1 MSDDVRHLLESLQE
15 NLIWLDASDGIQL
28 STQAADCPLHPLSA
42 SRTKS
47 TLGTLFPE
55 HVVLELLAAVRAT
68 RSLASPQ
75 SVTLSNLSSDDP
87 SAWNARLVP
96 MGDQSVVVRFSPRSA
111 PPSLPTEAQE
121 TEALAQARAM
131 VLAEKQANEAKTM
144 FVANMSH
151 EIRTPMNG
159 IIGILEL
166 LMETQLDEEQS
177 EYAHIMRGSADAL
190 LLIINDI
197 LDFSKIEAGKLDL
210 EFIDFDFRTCLE
222 SAVEMLS
229 FKALEKNLELALFMD
244 SEIPQRLNGD
254 PGRLRQIVLN
264 LVNNALKF
272 THEGE
277 VLIRCKV
284 LRVVAPMYTV
294 QIDVCDTGIG
304 VPEERVDTLFEPF
317 TQADASTTRRFGGT
331 GLGLS
336 ISKQLVEAHGGK
348 IGVENRVGGGS
359 RFHFT
364 IQLGTPTA
372 PESRAD
378 ARSAIPQKPNEVRIL
393 VLDDILTNRRM
404 FREILHNEG
413 YAVTEAQSSEEA
425 LGLLEQ
431 SAAEQRLFHIVLVD
445 YQMPE
450 TDGRQFG
457 ALVRANPALNRVALV
472 LIPSAPSRGDAN
484 RMVAIGFDAYF
495 PKPMK
500 RGELQGCIRA
510 VLRRRAENAGRLTH
524 PLITKYTLAESLRE
538 GGNVLLV
545 EDSEVNRKVGTKL
558 LDTLGFSCDVA
569 PDGEQAIAA
578 CHQHKYDVILMD
590 CGLPGIDGY
599 EATRRIRALEGE
611 VTHVPIIAM
620 TADARP
626 DAQER
631 CLNAGMDG
639 YLTKPLQKRVLKEML
654 DRHLPAARK
663 RIDS

>member
-1 MSDDVRHLLESLQE
+1 MSDDLKHLLRSWEE
-15 NLIWLDASDGIQL
+15 NLIWLDAGDTIQFL
-28 STQAADCPLHPLSA
+28 SRAPGGPFDPGAGRATG
-42 SRTKS
+42 S
-47 TLGTLFPE
+47 TLDTLFPGAT
-55 HVVLELLAAVRAT
+55 VAELTAAVRAT
-68 RSLASPQ
+68 RAMTSPQ
-75 SVTLSNLSSDDP
+75 RITLSALVEDDP
-87 SAWNARLVP
+87 RAWCIQLTP
-96 MGDQSVVVRFSPRSA
+96 MHDQSVVLRFLPQASESAQKSDSP
-111 PPSLPTEAQE
+111 E

-166 LMETQLDEEQS
+166 LMETTLDEEQS
-177 EYAHIMRGSADAL
+177 EYAHIMRSSADGL
-190 LLIINDI
+190 LRIINDI
-197 LDFSKIEAGKLDL
+197 LDFSKMEVGKLDM

-222 SAVEMLS
+222 SAIDMLS

-244 SEIPQRLNGD
+244 AEIPQRLHGD

-264 LVNNALKF
+264 LANNALKF

-277 VLIRCKV
+277 VLIRCK
-284 LRVVAPMYTV
+284 LLTTVAAIHTV
-294 QIDVCDTGIG
+294 QIEVCDTGIG
-304 VPEERVDTLFEPF
+304 VPTERVETLFEPF
-317 TQADASTTRRFGGT
+317 TQADTSTTRRYGGT

-336 ISKQLVEAHGGK
+336 ISKQLVEAFGGT
-348 IGVENRVGGGS
+348 IGVENRECGGS

-364 IQLGTPTA
+364 VQLGTVASAEVPSHASVPA
-372 PESRAD
+372 P
-378 ARSAIPQKPNEVRIL
+378 PNPNDVRIL

-413 YAVTEAQSSEEA
+413 YAVSDAQDSDEA
-425 LGLLEQ
+425 LALLEQ
-431 SAAEQRLFHIVLVD
+431 SVREERPFHVVLVD

-457 ALVRANPALNRVALV
+457 ALVRANPALNGIALV
-472 LIPSAPSRGDAN
+472 LIPSAPSRGDAS

-500 RGELQGCIRA
+500 RGELQGCIRS
-510 VLRRRAENAGRLTH
+510 VLRRRAENGGRLTH
-524 PLITKYTLAESLRE
+524 PLITKYTLAESLRA

-558 LDTLGFSCDVA
+558 LDTLGYACDVA
-569 PDGEQAIAA
+569 LDGEQAIAA
-578 CHQHKYDVILMD
+578 CHRHKYDLILMD
-590 CGLPGIDGY
+590 CGLPGVDGY

-620 TADARP
+620 TADAMP
-626 DAQER
+626 GAQER

-663 RIDS
+663 HLSS